1 MRGQNDIALGEIDSS
16 LRFTSAVPG
25 GIKVRE
31 GYKLVLNNKYSL
43 PGAAGA
49 AAKEV
54 IGPNRW
60 KIEDS
65 PSEEWTTVNA
75 AIRYVTEMRDKATD
89 PAIKKDAEE
98 TLTKLK
104 SLH

>member
-54 IGPNRW
+54 TGPNT
-60 KIEDS
+60 
-65 PSEEWTTVNA
+65 P
-75 AIRYVTEMRDKATD
+75 
-89 PAIKKDAEE
+89 
-98 TLTKLK
+98 
-104 SLH
+104 H